1 MQKNLTAK
9 EYELLREN
17 LEFYDSLDSGERT
30 PTSNSQKQFVSV
42 CKGLEEAKTEHEI
55 AYIKYK
61 KAGLIR
67 SDLRS
72 EEIIFKKISA
82 KNKKYVIAPERNNI
96 SAQKTRKP
104 VKPATNPKE
113 IAKRNQEL
121 FRETGYLAEES
132 QGGGGSKQYPTLK
145 NPFRPLTTYGKKII
159 LNKNSSEHCPRCEEK
174 GRGIFPLVQRQRKRS
189 DPLWDL
195 STNRSFIGCSNYPNC
210 RYVIS
215 PDSNNTLSGKWLRK
229 KQ

>member
-1 MQKNLTAK
+1 MEDLTAK
-9 EYELLREN
+9 ENELLREN

-30 PTSNSQKQFVSV
+30 PVTKSQKQFVRV
-42 CKGLEEAKTEHEI
+42 CKGLEEAKTDDEI
-55 AYIKYK
+55 AYEKYK
-61 KAGLIR
+61 KAFRFKTKRDNTRKR
-67 SDLRS
+67 S
-72 EEIIFKKISA
+72 
-82 KNKKYVIAPERNNI
+82 AP
-96 SAQKTRKP
+96 KTRKP
-104 VKPATNPKE
+104 AIDPKE

>member
-1 MQKNLTAK
+1 MEYLTAK
-9 EYELLREN
+9 EYELLHKN

-30 PTSNSQKQFVSV
+30 PVTKSQKQFVRV
-42 CKGLEEAKTEHEI
+42 CKGLEEAKTDDEI
-55 AYIKYK
+55 AYEKYK
-61 KAGLIR
+61 KAFR
-67 SDLRS
+67 
-72 EEIIFKKISA
+72 FKTKRE
-82 KNKKYVIAPERNNI
+82 N
-96 SAQKTRKP
+96 TRKRSAP
-104 VKPATNPKE
+104 KTKKPAIDPKE

-195 STNRSFIGCSNYPNC
+195 STNRSFIGCSNHPNC

>member
-1 MQKNLTAK
+1 MEDLTAK
-9 EYELLREN
+9 ENELLREN

-30 PTSNSQKQFVSV
+30 PVTKSQKQFVRV
-42 CKGLEEAKTEHEI
+42 CKGLEEAKTDDEI
-55 AYIKYK
+55 AYEKYK
-61 KAGLIR
+61 KAFR
-67 SDLRS
+67 
-72 EEIIFKKISA
+72 FKTKRE
-82 KNKKYVIAPERNNI
+82 N
-96 SAQKTRKP
+96 TRKRSAP
-104 VKPATNPKE
+104 KTKKPAIDPKE

-195 STNRSFIGCSNYPNC
+195 STNRSFIGCSNHPAC
-210 RYVIS
+210 RYVIA
-215 PDSNNTLSGKWLRK
+215 PERNNTGSGIRFRK
-229 KQ
+229 KP

>member
-1 MQKNLTAK
+1 MEDLTAK
-9 EYELLREN
+9 ENELLREN

-30 PTSNSQKQFVSV
+30 PVTKSQKQFVRV
-42 CKGLEEAKTEHEI
+42 CKGLEEAKTDDEI
-55 AYIKYK
+55 AYEKYK
-61 KAGLIR
+61 KAFR
-67 SDLRS
+67 
-72 EEIIFKKISA
+72 FKTKTENTR
-82 KNKKYVIAPERNNI
+82 KR

-104 VKPATNPKE
+104 AIDPKE

-215 PDSNNTLSGKWLRK
+215 PDSNNTLIPPLYAVITLYCVFNS
-229 KQ
+229 QE

>member
-1 MQKNLTAK
+1 LEDLTAK
-9 EYELLREN
+9 ENELLREN

-30 PTSNSQKQFVSV
+30 PVTKSQKQFVRV
-42 CKGLEEAKTEHEI
+42 CKGLEEAKTDDEI
-55 AYIKYK
+55 AYEKYK
-61 KAGLIR
+61 KAFRFKTKRENTRKR
-67 SDLRS
+67 S
-72 EEIIFKKISA
+72 
-82 KNKKYVIAPERNNI
+82 AP
-96 SAQKTRKP
+96 KTRKP
-104 VKPATNPKE
+104 AIDPKE

-195 STNRSFIGCSNYPNC
+195 STNRS
-210 RYVIS
+210 
-215 PDSNNTLSGKWLRK
+215 
-229 KQ
+229 

>member
-1 MQKNLTAK
+1 LEDLTAK
-9 EYELLREN
+9 ENELLREN

-30 PTSNSQKQFVSV
+30 PVTKSQKQFVRV
-42 CKGLEEAKTEHEI
+42 CKGLEEAKTDDEI
-55 AYIKYK
+55 AYEKYK
-61 KAGLIR
+61 KAFR
-67 SDLRS
+67 
-72 EEIIFKKISA
+72 FKTKRE
-82 KNKKYVIAPERNNI
+82 N
-96 SAQKTRKP
+96 TRKRSAP
-104 VKPATNPKE
+104 KTKKPAIDPKE

-195 STNRSFIGCSNYPNC
+195 STNRSFIGCSNHPNC

>member
-1 MQKNLTAK
+1 MEDLTAK
-9 EYELLREN
+9 ENELLREN

-30 PTSNSQKQFVSV
+30 PVTKSQKQFVRV
-42 CKGLEEAKTEHEI
+42 CKGLEEAKTDDEI
-55 AYIKYK
+55 AYEKYK
-61 KAGLIR
+61 KAFR
-67 SDLRS
+67 
-72 EEIIFKKISA
+72 FKTKRE
-82 KNKKYVIAPERNNI
+82 N
-96 SAQKTRKP
+96 TRKRSAP
-104 VKPATNPKE
+104 KTKKPAIDPKE

-195 STNRSFIGCSNYPNC
+195 STNRSFIGCSNYPAC

-215 PDSNNTLSGKWLRK
+215 PDTNNTLSGKWLRK

>member
-1 MQKNLTAK
+1 MEDLTAK
-9 EYELLREN
+9 ENELLREN

-30 PTSNSQKQFVSV
+30 PVTKSQKQFVRV
-42 CKGLEEAKTEHEI
+42 CKGLEEAKTDDEI
-55 AYIKYK
+55 AYEKYK
-61 KAGLIR
+61 KAFR
-67 SDLRS
+67 
-72 EEIIFKKISA
+72 FKTKRENTR
-82 KNKKYVIAPERNNI
+82 KR

-104 VKPATNPKE
+104 AIDPKE

>member
-1 MQKNLTAK
+1 MEDLTAK
-9 EYELLREN
+9 ENELLREN

-30 PTSNSQKQFVSV
+30 PVTKSQKQFVRV
-42 CKGLEEAKTEHEI
+42 CKGLEEAKTDDEI
-55 AYIKYK
+55 AYEKYK
-61 KAGLIR
+61 KAFR
-67 SDLRS
+67 
-72 EEIIFKKISA
+72 FKTKRENTR
-82 KNKKYVIAPERNNI
+82 KR

-104 VKPATNPKE
+104 AIDPKE

-195 STNRSFIGCSNYPNC
+195 STNRFFIGCSNFPNC
-210 RYVIS
+210 RYIIS
-215 PDSNNTLSGKWLRK
+215 PDTNNTL
-229 KQ
+229 

>member
-30 PTSNSQKQFVSV
+30 PVTKSQKQFVSV
-42 CKGLEEAKTEHEI
+42 CKGLEEAKTDGEI
-55 AYIKYK
+55 AYEKYK
-61 KAGLIR
+61 KAFRFKTKRENTRKR
-67 SDLRS
+67 S
-72 EEIIFKKISA
+72 
-82 KNKKYVIAPERNNI
+82 AP
-96 SAQKTRKP
+96 KTRKP
-104 VKPATNPKE
+104 AIDPKE

-174 GRGIFPLVQRQRKRS
+174 GRGIFPLVQKQKKRS
-189 DPLWDL
+189 EPLWDL
-195 STNRSFIGCSNYPNC
+195 STNRFFIGCSNYPTC
-210 RYVIS
+210 RYIIS
-215 PDSNNTLSGKWLRK
+215 PDTNNTLSGKWFRNK
-229 KQ
+229 P